1 MNFQR
6 QADKV
11 RKDKA
16 GGGFTLIEVMIA
28 LGILA
33 FGILAIAS
41 MQSTSLSGTFRA
53 RNVTGAST
61 VGQDRIEILMG
72 IPYDDPDL
80 ASGAHTPETVTIG
93 NYTYDVGW
101 TVSDDQPIDN
111 TKTID
116 VTVQW
121 QEKGVQKTL
130 SLVYIK
136 MDVI

>member
-1 MNFQR
+1 MNLQR
-6 QADKV
+6 QAD
-11 RKDKA
+11 RAGKDRA
-16 GGGFTLIEVMIA
+16 EGGFTLIEVMIA

-41 MQSTSLSGTFRA
+41 MQSTSLSGTSKA
-53 RNVTGAST
+53 QNVTGAST
-61 VGQDRIEILMG
+61 VGQDMIEILMG
-72 IPYDDPDL
+72 LPYNDPDL
-80 ASGAHTPETVTIG
+80 ASGTHTPQTVTIG
-93 NYTYDVGW
+93 NYTYNVGW
-101 TVSDDQPIDN
+101 TVSNDQPIDN